1 MWGLHLQ
8 RPESQQ
14 ANKPKKQVALCSTL
28 TFSEFLETE
37 MRLQTRLA
45 YTVYKHIFKLKDA
58 RLPRG
63 WASLMTAPSNVY
75 GLDHKTVLI

>member
-1 MWGLHLQ
+1 VGFASPAA
-8 RPESQQ
+8 R
-14 ANKPKKQVALCSTL
+14 KPTSHQTKKAGGIVLNFNL
-28 TFSEFLETE
+28 FGFLETE